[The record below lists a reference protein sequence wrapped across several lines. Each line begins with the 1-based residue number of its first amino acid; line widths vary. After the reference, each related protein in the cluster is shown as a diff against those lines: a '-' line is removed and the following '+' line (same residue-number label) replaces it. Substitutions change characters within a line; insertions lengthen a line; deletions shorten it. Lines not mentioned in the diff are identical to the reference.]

1 MALWWASATV
11 TTVGYGDV
19 VPSSSGGRLIGGV
32 LLFLGIASLALL
44 TAIAASA
51 IVVGEVRSEERE
63 IEREE
68 AEILSELRNLGSRMS
83 RLERMT
89 GEHFRSEGER
99 RLEPARSRASN
110 GSASR
115 SIP

>member
-1 MALWWASATV
+1 M

-110 GSASR
+110 GSARR